1 MCFNVLKTFEVF
13 WTLLESFER
22 VRSQKLRDKQR
33 NKYTSASRKRVTHT
47 KQMKLRDKGSI
58 VSTTHYVFKCLQTCQ
73 RKAFN
78 SNVLVWF
85 RSLSRSFICSVCVT
99 LLREALVY
107 FWRVLNAFGRFWRRT
122 LAEFLCQKKAINSN
136 VLVWFLLLITEL
148 HLLRVCNPL
157 ARSAGVFLR
166 RFKEIWNIH
175 QRLGLHTIEQGCSV
189 TWKWL

>member
-1 MCFNVLKTFEVF
+1 MSSNVRTLTGPYSGRDARVRFSDRPLPSNRADFLKTLQISLYF
-13 WTLLESFER
+13 L
-22 VRSQKLRDKQR
+22 
-33 NKYTSASRKRVTHT
+33 KYTSASRKRVTHT

-107 FWRVLNAFGRFWRRT
+107 FSLKGLT
-122 LAEFLCQKKAINSN
+122 LSEPHLEPSDVTCFTSLTFPNRADFLKTLQISSY
-136 VLVWFLLLITEL
+136 FLET
-148 HLLRVCNPL
+148 
-157 ARSAGVFLR
+157 S
-166 RFKEIWNIH
+166 
-175 QRLGLHTIEQGCSV
+175 
-189 TWKWL
+189 